1 MGYRRIVGLLFVALL
16 VVGALPPR
24 SGWTGDR
31 LWTPTLSI
39 SAGITNLAVSPA
51 FAIDRTV
58 LAGSDTAPNAGLFR
72 STDGGESWTKVL
84 DISVTTVAF
93 SPSFASDRLV
103 FAGTYSGLY
112 RSTDGGLTWAW
123 YSSLLY
129 GFTPLKL
136 VLSPGFTS
144 DLSMF
149 AATYGPLLKS
159 TDGGQTWT
167 QVFPVSGWASVTDLA
182 ISPDFGNDQTLL
194 VAVMADSSG
203 VYLSPDGGATWTR
216 VLRGSYGM
224 VLAISPAFASDRTL
238 FVGSS
243 EGVYRSQD
251 AGQTAV
257 LIVAGDVQALAISP
271 SYSTDGIIL
280 AGTRD
285 AGVFR
290 SADGGGSW
298 AAATGLT
305 NLNVRALAVSPS
317 FLSDRTAFAATADG
331 IFRSTT
337 WGGSWSQA
345 STGLTNRD
353 VRSLAVSPTFATD
366 RTVWAGTAA
375 GLFRSTDGGQ
385 TWTASGLTGRI
396 VQALAVSPAF
406 ATDRT
411 LLAGTANGLFRS
423 TDGGQTWTASGLGG
437 QDIRALL
444 LFSTFP
450 VDRLVFAGVY
460 DGGVMQS
467 TDGGATWQPINEG
480 LVDRRV
486 LALVYR
492 PPWAPSPWETSRPA
506 ALLAGIEAGWVW
518 EYVLSPGTPTPTP
531 SPSPTAPTAT
541 STPTGTPTSSPTA
554 TPMPTGT
561 PTPSP
566 TATPMLTRTPTSSPT
581 AMPSPSPTVTPVPT
595 ATPTPVTS
603 PTPVATATLTPT
615 GTPTATAT
623 GTATPTP
630 TLTPTPI
637 PTAVLTPTPPATPT
651 RTQAIA
657 FHSGW
662 NWFSLNVVPE
672 PVLGGLVQNTPAFSQ
687 YFGTVT
693 LDGQPAPVGAVIEAF
708 SPRGQKVGEFV
719 VRTAGVYGYMR
730 VYGEDPSASP
740 PIPGMRD
747 GEIVRFRLNGFPATA
762 APPPVWHDDK
772 EVHEVALSAV
782 SQLGVAEVLAP
793 LEGQYD
799 LVLGEEGTYAPPPAD
814 PRFNT
819 LETLARGKGYMIRMR
834 AAATLPVQGQPIPAD
849 EPLGLTRGWRWIAYL
864 PTAPLDPGT
873 ALATIAGQYDLLLG
887 ETGTYAPPPAD
898 PRFNTLDQLEPG
910 RGYLL
915 RLTTDTT
922 LRYPAG
928 GLPPSATPTA
938 SATPSPTVSPATPT
952 VSPTPLPTAT
962 PSVTPSPTPA
972 GTRLVATLSG
982 ANEVPGPGDPDGQ
995 GRATVSIDGALS
1007 TLCYD
1012 LMVSGISTPTAAHI
1026 HEGAAG
1032 VAGPIRVTLS
1042 PPTGGTASGCLSGLD
1057 SVLLGALVANPAG
1070 FYVNVHTT
1078 DFPAGALRGQLQPLS
1093 P

>member
-1 MGYRRIVGLLFVALL
+1 
-16 VVGALPPR
+16 
-24 SGWTGDR
+24 
-31 LWTPTLSI
+31 
-39 SAGITNLAVSPA
+39 
-51 FAIDRTV
+51 
-58 LAGSDTAPNAGLFR
+58 
-72 STDGGESWTKVL
+72 
-84 DISVTTVAF
+84 
-93 SPSFASDRLV
+93 
-103 FAGTYSGLY
+103 
-112 RSTDGGLTWAW
+112 
-123 YSSLLY
+123 
-129 GFTPLKL
+129 
-136 VLSPGFTS
+136 
-144 DLSMF
+144 
-149 AATYGPLLKS
+149 
-159 TDGGQTWT
+159 
-167 QVFPVSGWASVTDLA
+167 
-182 ISPDFGNDQTLL
+182 
-194 VAVMADSSG
+194 MADSSG

-224 VLAISPAFASDRTL
+224 VLAISPAFASDRTVLAATYGGVYRSTDGGVTWTRLATPGFGGFGPSCLVISPDFSRDQTLFAGGDVVYRSTDGGTTWTESFRRLLSVPALVVSPAFASDRTL